1 MDVQKEARKDA
12 KEYARAQ
19 MFYGEGAG
27 TRRKLI
33 QATVDGKIAR
43 DPAYGRA
50 FRQELSRQDMAD
62 HVTKA
67 RWERERRDAV
77 QATRKT
83 VRAVVTGNHRGANT
97 TVLVVGVAAYY
108 AHQFGIDKKLYEAG
122 KRKLRKFRTRNRKDE
137 NGATIHDITTVR

>member
-1 MDVQKEARKDA
+1 MNVQKEARKDA

-19 MFYGEGAG
+19 VFYGEGAG

-43 DPAYGRA
+43 DPSYGRV

-67 RWERERRDAV
+67 RWERERRDAAK
-77 QATRKT
+77 ATRKT
-83 VRAVVTGNHRGANT
+83 AHAIVTGNHRGVKP
-97 TVLVVGVAAYY
+97 TVAMVGMAAYY
-108 AHQFGIDKKLYEAG
+108 AISFGYDRKLYEAG
-122 KRKLRKFRTRNRKDE
+122 KRKLRRFRRKTRVDE
-137 NGATIHDITTVR
+137 TGATVHDITTIR

>member
-33 QATVDGKIAR
+33 QATVDGKVAR
-43 DPAYGRA
+43 DPAYERA
-50 FRQELSRQDMAD
+50 FQHELSRQDMAD

-77 QATRKT
+77 HATKKT

-97 TVLVVGVAAYY
+97 TVLVIGVAAYY
-108 AHQFGIDKKLYEAG
+108 AHQFGIDRKIYEAS
-122 KRKLRKFRTRNRKDE
+122 KRQIQKLRRRNKVDE
-137 NGATIHDITTVR
+137 TGATVHNITTVR